1 MTRKPE
7 RPKDARVHELT
18 VMRKER
24 VSSSFVRVTF
34 GGSAP
39 DFDAGFVARGYDQWF
54 RLFLP
59 NGSGALG
66 LPDGTGDGWYRRWL
80 RIPASRRSV
89 VRNYTIRA
97 TRRVGERWE
106 VDADFVVHTGPSG
119 VVDGVAASWALAAE
133 PGDRLGFLDQGMLF
147 APEDAAR
154 AAAAGGRVWLLAD
167 ETGVPGVEAILRAL
181 PDGVQVTCV
190 LEVPHDD
197 DRRELATGADL
208 ELRWV
213 VRGDVHEQPGLG
225 VLEVAEGLPFGRED
239 YVYAVGEASM
249 ATTIRKVARGAR
261 LRKEH
266 IDFCAY
272 WRPVRRAA

>member
-18 VMRKER
+18 VLRSER
-24 VSSSFVRVTF
+24 ISSSFVRLTF
-34 GGSAP
+34 GGSP
-39 DFDAGFVARGYDQWF
+39 DFDATFVARGHDQWF

-59 NGSGALG
+59 NEHGALG

-80 RIPASRRSV
+80 RIPAARRSV

-97 TRRVGERWE
+97 TRRAGERWE
-106 VDADFVVHTGPSG
+106 IDADFVVHTGPDG
-119 VVDGVAASWALAAE
+119 EADGVAARWALAAQ

-154 AAAAGGRVWLLAD
+154 AVANGGRVWLIAD

-181 PDGVQVTCV
+181 PDGTPVTCL
-190 LEVPHDD
+190 LEVLHED
-197 DRRELATGADL
+197 DRRELGRADAVDVGWL
-208 ELRWV
+208 
-213 VRGDVHEQPGLG
+213 VRGDSGEIPGRAVLRAAEQLA
-225 VLEVAEGLPFGRED
+225 LGRED
-239 YVYAVGEASM
+239 YVYTVGEASM
-249 ATTIRKVARGAR
+249 ATTVRKIARGAR

-272 WRPVRRAA
+272 WRPERRAA